1 MIIDKT
7 KIITHPHLIK
17 DLKTM
22 QRNINGIIK
31 RTESVK
37 NKPSPR
43 FTSTNEKIIAR
54 VMQNIYF
61 ICKIPQ

>member
-31 RTESVK
+31 RTE
-37 NKPSPR
+37 
-43 FTSTNEKIIAR
+43 
-54 VMQNIYF
+54 M
-61 ICKIPQ
+61 